1 VKGIIKIDDKTI
13 TVEGKGYQDHNWG
26 YSPKTVIQNQGWYW
40 GRISA
45 DTLQSTWANTIE
57 SETKQDLINVVNKP
71 FNKTSEKPMFTSIHP
86 NHIHFKPNN
95 HKQKGKFNLPQTFD
109 LVFDQPE
116 STNTPSVSGRI
127 TMNTID
133 IHYDRIFI
141 IHYWRYHVEATGYIT
156 YGDITERI
164 DKKPQIIEY
173 LRFKTP

>member
-1 VKGIIKIDDKTI
+1 
-13 TVEGKGYQDHNWG
+13 
-26 YSPKTVIQNQGWYW
+26 
-40 GRISA
+40 
-45 DTLQSTWANTIE
+45 
-57 SETKQDLINVVNKP
+57 
-71 FNKTSEKPMFTSIHP
+71 MFTSIHP
-86 NHIHFKPNN
+86 NHIHFKPKN

-116 STNTPSVSGRI
+116 RANNPSVSGRI

-156 YGDITERI
+156 YGDITEKL

-173 LRFKTP
+173 LRF